1 VGRTLRLVPFVGLD
15 FKRRMTTRVLV
26 TGANGFVGSA
36 ICRALIASGRETFAL
51 VRESADTGLLPSA
64 ARVVHGEFHNPKSI
78 SRALNEAKP
87 ECIVHAAAVVSMG
100 KPDLDLS
107 MRINVEGLKTFLAA
121 ADSAGVRR
129 WIQISSMSAHEHNKS
144 VYGGTKWLA
153 DEALRGSTMEWT
165 ILRPSIIY
173 GPQRRGIFHKLTG
186 LLRKLPVV
194 PIVGPGKEDMR
205 PVHVDD
211 VAGAVIASLDRP
223 ASVGGSYMLGCTEE
237 MTCRDFF
244 RETARQVR
252 GSEPRLL
259 PLPLWMCRII
269 AVVGEA
275 VLPSPPIT
283 LDNVEGVT
291 RAQRVDLTGAIR
303 DLGFT
308 PRPFREGLEGCIAEG
323 LLT

>member
-1 VGRTLRLVPFVGLD
+1 
-15 FKRRMTTRVLV
+15 MTTRVLV

-36 ICRALIASGRETFAL
+36 ICRALIASGREAIAL
-51 VRESADTGLLPSA
+51 VREGADTSLLPSG
-64 ARVVHGEFHNPKSI
+64 ARVVHGEFHDAKSI
-78 SRALNEAKP
+78 ARALEESKP
-87 ECIVHAAAVVSMG
+87 EGVAHAAAVVSMG

-107 MRINVEGLKTFLAA
+107 MRINVEGLKTFLTAA
-121 ADSAGVRR
+121 ETAGVRR
-129 WIQISSMSAHEHNKS
+129 WIQISSMSAHEQNKS

-153 DEALRGSTMEWT
+153 DEALRASAMEWT

-194 PIVGPGKEDMR
+194 PIVGSGREDMR

-211 VAGAVIASLDRP
+211 VAGAVIAALDRP
-223 ASVGGSYMLGCTEE
+223 ASVRGVYMLGCAEE

-252 GSEPRLL
+252 GNEPKLL

-275 VLPSPPIT
+275 VLPAPPIT

-291 RAQRVDLTGAIR
+291 RAQRVDLSAAIR
-303 DLGFT
+303 DLEFA
-308 PRPFREGLEGCIAEG
+308 PRPFREGLETCIAEG
-323 LLT
+323 LLK